1 MGWLYAQCHYVSK
14 QLHMAGMV
22 TDLPVHQSSEEEI
35 QELVDATKHLLVIL
49 LKNFNQGLP
58 RIITVAR
65 STDDEY
71 TPANQVEFI
80 QDNVTTAI
88 KHVYHQSCDKT
99 CVTIQY
105 HYLTTV
111 PKYSH
116 KWMYESPADICDC
129 TYL

>member
-1 MGWLYAQCHYVSK
+1 
-14 QLHMAGMV
+14 MAGMV

-35 QELVDATKHLLVIL
+35 QELVDTTKQLLVTL
-49 LKNFNQGLP
+49 LKNFTQELP
-58 RIITVAR
+58 KIITVAR

-80 QDNVTTAI
+80 QDSVTMAM

-99 CVTIQY
+99 KTCVMIQY

-116 KWMYESPADICDC
+116 KWKYESPADICDC

>member
-1 MGWLYAQCHYVSK
+1 
-14 QLHMAGMV
+14 MAGMV
-22 TDLPVHQSSEEEI
+22 TDLPIHKSSEEEI
-35 QELVDATKHLLVIL
+35 LQLVDTTEQLLLLL
-49 LKNFNQGLP
+49 LKNFAQGLP
-58 RIITVAR
+58 KIITVAR

-80 QDNVTTAI
+80 QDSVTTAM
-88 KHVYHQSCDKT
+88 KHVYHKSCDRT

-111 PKYSH
+111 AKYSH
-116 KWMYESPADICDC
+116 RWMYESPADICDC

>member
-1 MGWLYAQCHYVSK
+1 MIFL

-22 TDLPVHQSSEEEI
+22 TDLPIHHSSEEEI
-35 QELVDATKHLLVIL
+35 QELVDTTKLLLVIL
-49 LKNFNQGLP
+49 LKKFTQGLP

-88 KHVYHQSCDKT
+88 RHVYHQSQDKT

-105 HYLTTV
+105 HYLTTLA
-111 PKYSH
+111 KYGH

>member
-1 MGWLYAQCHYVSK
+1 
-14 QLHMAGMV
+14 MAGMV
-22 TDLPVHQSSEEEI
+22 TDLPIHQSSEEEI
-35 QELVDATKHLLVIL
+35 QQLVDTTKQLLIML
-49 LKNFNQGLP
+49 LKNFTQGLP
-58 RIITVAR
+58 KIITIAR

-80 QDNVTTAI
+80 QDSITMAM

-99 CVTIQY
+99 YVKLQY
-105 HYLTTV
+105 NYLTTL

>member
-1 MGWLYAQCHYVSK
+1 
-14 QLHMAGMV
+14 MAGMV
-22 TDLPVHQSSEEEI
+22 TDLPIHQSSEEEI
-35 QELVDATKHLLVIL
+35 QQLVDSTKQLLVVL
-49 LKNFNQGLP
+49 LNNFTQGLP
-58 RIITVAR
+58 KIITIAR

-80 QDNVTTAI
+80 QDSVTTAM
-88 KHVYHQSCDKT
+88 KHVYHQSHDKT

-105 HYLTTV
+105 NYLTTLS
-111 PKYSH
+111 KYSH